1 MLVSCLHHHPFGF
14 FSFFGLVW
22 LLLIGFVLF
31 LCLENFCVGAPGGGG
46 GGKKHNWDNKIV
58 E

>member
-46 GGKKHNWDNKIV
+46 EGKQKIV
-58 E
+58 DKERVE